1 MTTLLVPCD
10 PLTPTRP
17 DEHFAPEADA
27 AKRAGWNVVLVD
39 HDAILHGGGTLFRR
53 QTFEP
58 GAAIYRGWMIP
69 TNHYAGLW
77 LAMSERGVR
86 METAVL
92 DYERAHEL
100 PRWYWSFC
108 NLTPN
113 SVWTEGGQ
121 IERFTHLC
129 QTFGIGS
136 VVLRDYVKSEKHYW
150 DEACFIESVADVD
163 SAARVASRF
172 RELRGDAF
180 TGGYVLRRY
189 ESFVG
194 PEARL
199 WCRHGEVRLITAH
212 PDSPDVVTTP
222 LRDFVVAVER
232 ALADANLDF
241 VSVDVTER
249 ADGQWRVVEVGDG
262 QVSDRP
268 SSCDPYDFI
277 TAIS

>member
-10 PLTPTRP
+10 PLTQTRP

-27 AKRAGWNVVLVD
+27 AKRAGWNVVLID
-39 HDAILHGGGTLFRR
+39 HDAVLHGGGTVLRR
-53 QTFEP
+53 QQLVEED
-58 GAAIYRGWMIP
+58 AVYRGWMVP
-69 TNHYAGLW
+69 SKLYAWLW
-77 LAMSERGVR
+77 SSMLERGVY
-86 METAVL
+86 MTTTPDKYSA
-92 DYERAHEL
+92 AHEL
-100 PRWYWSFC
+100 PHWYWSFC

-121 IERFTHLC
+121 IVRFTHLC

-136 VVLRDYVKSEKHYW
+136 AVLRDYVKSEKHYW

-163 SAARVASRF
+163 SAVRVASRF
-172 RELRGDAF
+172 RELRDDAF

-222 LRDFVVAVER
+222 PRDFVVAVER